1 VKKIFF
7 KDIPTDA
14 KLLAMGNHF
23 RRSGDR
29 QQWRVAAY
37 FRDHQGKELTLN
49 LAVEALCVMGLGRQF
64 VQLEDEPY
72 RSGGFKQ
79 EFSLPPV
86 ASWQERRL
94 GDCPRLSR
102 RLAVRGEVAEQK
114 CFVFDTGGITVW
126 LPKFELARKLF
137 FHAGFLVRA
146 AYQPSGLDIIFNVKQ
161 DDEEVIHIRTPAKTG
176 APVSTLKNKACR
188 DLLAWLLLNEDV
200 RRSFDSIWMLN
211 NRDKRNCNGYQRW
224 QFDFEPPITLDGVKV
239 NAKGPYDSDDR
250 EMLIWEISALR
261 GLDVGTNEQEIYFHH
276 PSLKLPVRGTGEGR
290 GGSGAKGADD
300 IEVDTEQEPDEAKER
315 QTIELP
321 VEDIVFSN
329 SATTKLAYNGK
340 KAGILGQEYQGE
352 LEGPNNPKVL
362 GIGDDVIGGSIAPG
376 EYQQLEA
383 EERQYSNRFVMLK
396 QIIRQIAGESDGK
409 LSLLELKVQ
418 PLPQLPRCGYHK
430 MEDEKPR
437 CYLTAK
443 FRLEGGKECYI
454 LEVDTSDDKK
464 KLSTKILGFKGGIDE
479 ISCFEKLVRG
489 VVKNSLGWP
498 RDMGKY
504 CETVCSVHHPKE
516 SDGEEGEERIRSW
529 KSRIKSRLLCV
540 GARVI
545 DHSLRK

>member
-1 VKKIFF
+1 VKKILF

-29 QQWRVAAY
+29 HQWRVAAY
-37 FRDHQGKELTLN
+37 FRDGQGEELTRH

-79 EFSLPPV
+79 DFSLPPV
-86 ASWQERRL
+86 TSWQERRL

-102 RLAVRGEVAEQK
+102 RLAVKREVAEQK

-146 AYQPSGLDIIFNVKQ
+146 AYHPSGLDIIFSVKQ
-161 DDEEVIHIRTPAKTG
+161 DDEEAIHIHTPAKTG
-176 APVSTLKNKACR
+176 APVSTLKKKAYR

-200 RRSFDSIWMLN
+200 RRSFDSIWMLL
-211 NRDKRNCNGYQRW
+211 NRDLRERNGYQRW
-224 QFDFEPPITLDGVKV
+224 QFDFEPPVTLDGVKV
-239 NAKGPYDSDDR
+239 NARGPYDSDDR
-250 EMLIWEISALR
+250 EMLIWEISGLH
-261 GLDVGTNEQEIYFHH
+261 GLDAGTSEHDIYFHH

-290 GGSGAKGADD
+290 GGTGAQGADD

-321 VEDIVFSN
+321 MEDIVFSN

-340 KAGILGQEYQGE
+340 QAGRLGQGDQDE
-352 LEGPNNPKVL
+352 LEDPNSPKVL
-362 GIGDDVIGGSIAPG
+362 GIGDDVIGGSITPG

-396 QIIRQIAGESDGK
+396 QIIRQIAGESDKK

-418 PLPQLPRCGYHK
+418 PLPHLPRCSYHK
-430 MEDEKPR
+430 MEDEELR
-437 CYLTAK
+437 CYLTAR
-443 FRLEGGKECYI
+443 FRLEDGRERYI
-454 LEVDTSDDKK
+454 LEIDTSDNKK
-464 KLSTKILGFKGGIDE
+464 KLSTRILGFNGAVE
-479 ISCFEKLVRG
+479 IKCDIEKIFKAVVR
-489 VVKNSLGWP
+489 NSLSWP
-498 RDMGKY
+498 RDMGKECDVLY
-504 CETVCSVHHPKE
+504 SVHHPKE
-516 SDGEEGEERIRSW
+516 GVGDEGKERVSSW
-529 KSRIKSRLLCV
+529 KARIKSCLLCV
-540 GARVI
+540 GPV
-545 DHSLRK
+545 

>member
-1 VKKIFF
+1 MKKIFF

-176 APVSTLKNKACR
+176 APVSTLKNKAYR

-239 NAKGPYDSDDR
+239 NARGPYDSDDR
-250 EMLIWEISALR
+250 EMLIWEISGLQ
-261 GLDVGTNEQEIYFHH
+261 GLDAGTNEQDIYFHH

-290 GGSGAKGADD
+290 GGSGAQGADD
-300 IEVDTEQEPDEAKER
+300 IEVDTEQEPDEAKDR
-315 QTIELP
+315 QSIELP

-352 LEGPNNPKVL
+352 LEDHNNPKVL
-362 GIGDDVIGGSIAPG
+362 GTGDDVIGGSIAPG

-383 EERQYSNRFVMLK
+383 EERQFSNRFVMLK
-396 QIIRQIAGESDGK
+396 QIIRKIAGESDGK

-418 PLPQLPRCGYHK
+418 PLPQLPRCSYHK
-430 MEDEKPR
+430 MEGGQQR
-437 CYLTAK
+437 YYLMAK
-443 FRLEGGKECYI
+443 FRLKHGGERYI
-454 LEVDTSDDKK
+454 LEIDASDNKK
-464 KLSTKILGFKGGIDE
+464 KLSTKVFSFKGGIDE
-479 ISCFEKLVRG
+479 KGGIDKIVGG
-489 VVKNSLGWP
+489 VVRRSLTWPKNME
-498 RDMGKY
+498 RY
-504 CETVCSVHHPKE
+504 CESVCSVHHPKE
-516 SDGEEGEERIRSW
+516 SDGDEAEQRISSW
-529 KSRIKSRLLCV
+529 RARIKSCLLC
-540 GARVI
+540 ASPSVI
-545 DHSLRK
+545 DRSIGK

>member
-1 VKKIFF
+1 VKKILF

-14 KLLAMGNHF
+14 KLLAIGNHF

-37 FRDHQGKELTLN
+37 FRDHQGEELTRN

-64 VQLEDEPY
+64 VQLEGEPY

-102 RLAVRGEVAEQK
+102 RLALRGEVADQK

-161 DDEEVIHIRTPAKTG
+161 DDEEAVHIHTPAKTG
-176 APVSTLKNKACR
+176 APVSTLKKKAYR
-188 DLLAWLLLNEDV
+188 DLLAWLLLNENV
-200 RRSFDSIWMLN
+200 RRSFNSIWMRL
-211 NRDKRNCNGYQRW
+211 NRDLRDRNGYQRW
-224 QFDFEPPITLDGVKV
+224 QFDFSPPNTLDGVKV
-239 NAKGPYDSDDR
+239 IARGPYDSDDR
-250 EMLIWEISALR
+250 EMLIWEISALQ
-261 GLDVGTNEQEIYFHH
+261 GLDARTSEKEIYFYH

-290 GGSGAKGADD
+290 GGSGTQGADV

-321 VEDIVFSN
+321 MEDIVFSN

-340 KAGILGQEYQGE
+340 KAGILGQEDQGE
-352 LEGPNNPKVL
+352 LAGPINSKVL

-383 EERQYSNRFVMLK
+383 AEKQYSNRFVMLK
-396 QIIRQIAGESDGK
+396 QIIRQIAGESGEK

-418 PLPQLPRCGYHK
+418 PLPQLPRCSYHK
-430 MEDEKPR
+430 MEDEQPR

-443 FRLEGGKECYI
+443 FRLEDGRERYI
-454 LEVDTSDDKK
+454 LEIDTSDNKK
-464 KLSTKILGFKGGIDE
+464 KLSTRIVGFKSGVE
-479 ISCFEKLVRG
+479 INNRIEKIIKG
-489 VVKNSLGWP
+489 VVKSSLSWP
-498 RDMGKY
+498 RNMNKE
-504 CETVCSVHHPKE
+504 CEVLYLVHHPKE
-516 SDGEEGEERIRSW
+516 SESDMYEARMAGW
-529 KSRIKSRLLCV
+529 KLRLQSRLIGGRGLST
-540 GARVI
+540 A
-545 DHSLRK
+545 

>member
-1 VKKIFF
+1 MKKILF

-37 FRDHQGKELTLN
+37 FRDHQGKELTRN

-64 VQLEDEPY
+64 VQLEGEPY

-86 ASWQERRL
+86 ASWQERCL
-94 GDCPRLSR
+94 GDCSRLSK
-102 RLAVRGEVAEQK
+102 RLAVRREVAEQK

-146 AYQPSGLDIIFNVKQ
+146 AYHPSGLDIIFNVKQ
-161 DDEEVIHIRTPAKTG
+161 DDEEAIHIHTPAKTG
-176 APVSTLKNKACR
+176 APVSILKKKAYR

-200 RRSFDSIWMLN
+200 YRSFNSIWMLL
-211 NRDKRNCNGYQRW
+211 NRDLRNRNGYQRW
-224 QFDFEPPITLDGVKV
+224 QFDFRPPNILDGVKV
-239 NAKGPYDSDDR
+239 IARGPYDSDDR
-250 EMLIWEISALR
+250 EMLIWEISGLQ
-261 GLDVGTNEQEIYFHH
+261 GLDAGINEQDIYFHH

-290 GGSGAKGADD
+290 GGSGAQGVDD
-300 IEVDTEQEPDEAKER
+300 IEVDTEQEPDEAKDR
-315 QTIELP
+315 QSIELP

-329 SATTKLAYNGK
+329 SVTTKLAYNGK
-340 KAGILGQEYQGE
+340 KAGILGQEDQGE
-352 LEGPNNPKVL
+352 LEGHNNPKVL

-396 QIIRQIAGESDGK
+396 QVIRQIAGESDGK

-418 PLPQLPRCGYHK
+418 PLPQLPRCSYHK
-430 MEDEKPR
+430 MEDGKQR
-437 CYLTAK
+437 CYLMAK
-443 FRLEGGKECYI
+443 FGLKNGGYRYI
-454 LEVDTSDDKK
+454 LEVDTSDNKK
-464 KLSTKILGFKGGIDE
+464 KLSTKIFSFKGGVDE
-479 ISCFEKLVRG
+479 SCSVDKIVRG
-489 VVKNSLGWP
+489 VVKRSLIWP
-498 RDMGKY
+498 RNMGKY
-504 CETVCSVHHPKE
+504 CDFVCSVHHPKE
-516 SDGEEGEERIRSW
+516 SYGDEEEKKISSW
-529 KSRIKSRLLCV
+529 RARIKSCLLCA
-540 GARVI
+540 GASVI
-545 DHSLRK
+545 DRSIGK

>member
-1 VKKIFF
+1 MKKILF

-37 FRDHQGKELTLN
+37 FRDHQGEELTRN

-161 DDEEVIHIRTPAKTG
+161 DDEEAVHIHTPAKTG
-176 APVSTLKNKACR
+176 APVSTLKKKAYR

-200 RRSFDSIWMLN
+200 RRSFDSIWTLL
-211 NRDKRNCNGYQRW
+211 NRDLRERNGYQRW
-224 QFDFEPPITLDGVKV
+224 QFDFEPPITLNGVKV
-239 NAKGPYDSDDR
+239 NARGPYDSDDR
-250 EMLIWEISALR
+250 EMLIWEISSLQ
-261 GLDVGTNEQEIYFHH
+261 GLDAGTNEHDIYFYH
-276 PSLKLPVRGTGEGR
+276 PSPLFLALP
-290 GGSGAKGADD
+290 
-300 IEVDTEQEPDEAKER
+300 P
-315 QTIELP
+315 
-321 VEDIVFSN
+321 
-329 SATTKLAYNGK
+329 
-340 KAGILGQEYQGE
+340 
-352 LEGPNNPKVL
+352 
-362 GIGDDVIGGSIAPG
+362 
-376 EYQQLEA
+376 
-383 EERQYSNRFVMLK
+383 
-396 QIIRQIAGESDGK
+396 
-409 LSLLELKVQ
+409 
-418 PLPQLPRCGYHK
+418 
-430 MEDEKPR
+430 
-437 CYLTAK
+437 
-443 FRLEGGKECYI
+443 
-454 LEVDTSDDKK
+454 
-464 KLSTKILGFKGGIDE
+464 
-479 ISCFEKLVRG
+479 
-489 VVKNSLGWP
+489 
-498 RDMGKY
+498 
-504 CETVCSVHHPKE
+504 
-516 SDGEEGEERIRSW
+516 
-529 KSRIKSRLLCV
+529 
-540 GARVI
+540 
-545 DHSLRK
+545 

>member
-1 VKKIFF
+1 MKKILF

-37 FRDHQGKELTLN
+37 FRDDQGEELTRN

-79 EFSLPPV
+79 AFSLPPV
-86 ASWQERRL
+86 AFWQERRL

-102 RLAVRGEVAEQK
+102 RLAVKGEVAEQK

-146 AYQPSGLDIIFNVKQ
+146 AYQPSGLDIIFNVTKD
-161 DDEEVIHIRTPAKTG
+161 DDEAIHIHTPAKTG
-176 APVSTLKNKACR
+176 APVSTFKKKAYR

-200 RRSFDSIWMLN
+200 RRSFDSIWTLL
-211 NRDKRNCNGYQRW
+211 NRDLRERNGYQRW

-239 NAKGPYDSDDR
+239 NVRGPYDSDDR
-250 EMLIWEISALR
+250 EMLIWEISALQ
-261 GLDVGTNEQEIYFHH
+261 GLDAGTNEQEIYFHH

-290 GGSGAKGADD
+290 GGSRAQGADD
-300 IEVDTEQEPDEAKER
+300 IEVDTDQESDEAKER
-315 QTIELP
+315 QTIKLP
-321 VEDIVFSN
+321 MEDIVFSN

-340 KAGILGQEYQGE
+340 QAGSLGQEDQDE
-352 LEGPNNPKVL
+352 LEGPHNHKVL

-376 EYQQLEA
+376 
-383 EERQYSNRFVMLK
+383 
-396 QIIRQIAGESDGK
+396 
-409 LSLLELKVQ
+409 
-418 PLPQLPRCGYHK
+418 
-430 MEDEKPR
+430 
-437 CYLTAK
+437 
-443 FRLEGGKECYI
+443 
-454 LEVDTSDDKK
+454 
-464 KLSTKILGFKGGIDE
+464 GI
-479 ISCFEKLVRG
+479 SA
-489 VVKNSLGWP
+489 
-498 RDMGKY
+498 
-504 CETVCSVHHPKE
+504 T
-516 SDGEEGEERIRSW
+516 
-529 KSRIKSRLLCV
+529 
-540 GARVI
+540 
-545 DHSLRK
+545 

>member
-1 VKKIFF
+1 MKKILF

-37 FRDHQGKELTLN
+37 FRDHQGKELTRN

-64 VQLEDEPY
+64 VQLEGEPY

-86 ASWQERRL
+86 ASWQERCL
-94 GDCPRLSR
+94 GDCSRLSK
-102 RLAVRGEVAEQK
+102 RLAVRREVAEQK

-146 AYQPSGLDIIFNVKQ
+146 AYHPSGLDIIFNVKQ
-161 DDEEVIHIRTPAKTG
+161 DDEEAVHIHTPAKTG
-176 APVSTLKNKACR
+176 APVSTLKKKAYR

-200 RRSFDSIWMLN
+200 RQSFDSIWTLL
-211 NRDKRNCNGYQRW
+211 NRDLRERNGYQRW
-224 QFDFEPPITLDGVKV
+224 QFDFRPPNTLDGVKV
-239 NAKGPYDSDDR
+239 IARGPYDSDDR
-250 EMLIWEISALR
+250 EMLIWEIS
-261 GLDVGTNEQEIYFHH
+261 GLQGLGAGTNEHDIYFHH

-290 GGSGAKGADD
+290 GGSGAQGADD
-300 IEVDTEQEPDEAKER
+300 IEVDTEQEPDEAKDR

-321 VEDIVFSN
+321 MEDIVFSN

-340 KAGILGQEYQGE
+340 KAGILGQEDQGE
-352 LEGPNNPKVL
+352 LEGSNNPKVL

-418 PLPQLPRCGYHK
+418 PLPQIPRCSYHK
-430 MEDEKPR
+430 MEDEKLR
-437 CYLTAK
+437 CYLTAR
-443 FRLEGGKECYI
+443 FRLEDGRERYI
-454 LEVDTSDDKK
+454 LEVDTSDNKK
-464 KLSTKILGFKGGIDE
+464 KMSTRIVGFKSGVE
-479 ISCFEKLVRG
+479 INNRIEKIIKG
-489 VVKNSLGWP
+489 VVKSSLRWP
-498 RDMGKY
+498 SSMNRS
-504 CETVCSVHHPKE
+504 CEVLYSVHHPKE
-516 SDGEEGEERIRSW
+516 SDDNVHEARMVGW
-529 KSRIKSRLLCV
+529 KLRVKSYL
-540 GARVI
+540 I
-545 DHSLRK
+545 